1 MDAGARRTSNQP
13 RRADEQWERGMR
25 RSARLSA
32 GALVF
37 LAAACSG
44 EKKAQPP
51 APADASYQ
59 ETLMTALLDAKPG
72 DVIEI
77 PEGKFSFDRSLSLAV
92 DGVTI
97 RGKGMDK
104 SILSFRNQI
113 AGAEGLLV
121 TANDFTIEDLGIED
135 TKGDAL
141 KVNEGE
147 NIVIRR
153 VRTEWTG
160 GPKTENGAY
169 GIYPVQAKNVLL
181 ESNVAIGASDAGI
194 YVGQSQNVVVR
205 YNRAEK
211 NVAGIEIENTFDADV
226 YENVATDNSGGI
238 LVFNMP
244 NLKQPGA
251 RTRVFK
257 NEAVANNRA
266 KFGHP
271 GTPVATIPAGS
282 GVVINS
288 NDQVEIFDN
297 DIKDNKTANIIISSI
312 FSSGLSREGMSADFD
327 GYPEGVFVYA
337 NRMGGGGKNPDGLE
351 LQALRVA
358 KFGPMGAIPDVLWDG
373 FVDAA
378 KQVDG
383 ATPPALRVCVDN
395 EGADVINV
403 DAPNTFKSPEIV
415 TDRVRCAIDKLSPV
429 KLAQGLGD

>member
-1 MDAGARRTSNQP
+1 MRLMTTAGA
-13 RRADEQWERGMR
+13 A
-25 RSARLSA
+25 
-32 GALVF
+32 ALMM
-37 LAAACSG
+37 AAVACSG
-44 EKKAQPP
+44 EKKKTDAAPS

-59 ETLMTALLDAKPG
+59 EALMTQLLDARPG
-72 DVIEI
+72 DIIEI
-77 PEGKFSFDRSLSLAV
+77 PEGRFSFDRSLSLAV

-104 SILSFRNQI
+104 TILSFKDQI

-121 TANDFTIEDLGIED
+121 TASNFTAEDFAIED

-160 GPKTENGAY
+160 EPKTENGAY

-194 YVGQSQNVVVR
+194 YVGQSQNVIVR

-226 YENVATDNSGGI
+226 YENVATDNTGGI

-244 NLKQPGA
+244 NLAQPGA
-251 RTRVFK
+251 RTRVF
-257 NEAVANNRA
+257 NNQAIANNR
-266 KFGHP
+266 KNFGHP

-282 GVVINS
+282 GVVVNS

-297 DIKDNKTANIIISSI
+297 DIRDNKTDEHHHLVDLFVGAVEGRHERRLRRL
-312 FSSGLSREGMSADFD
+312 SGR
-327 GYPEGVFVYA
+327 
-337 NRMGGGGKNPDGLE
+337 N
-351 LQALRVA
+351 LR
-358 KFGPMGAIPDVLWDG
+358 
-373 FVDAA
+373 
-378 KQVDG
+378 
-383 ATPPALRVCVDN
+383 LRQSHGRRRQEPGRTETC
-395 EGADVINV
+395 
-403 DAPNTFKSPEIV
+403 
-415 TDRVRCAIDKLSPV
+415 RR
-429 KLAQGLGD
+429 

>member
-1 MDAGARRTSNQP
+1 MTIYL
-13 RRADEQWERGMR
+13 RA
-25 RSARLSA
+25 ALLSA
-32 GALVF
+32 LAL
-37 LAAACSG
+37 AGCG
-44 EKKAQPP
+44 RKEQTTT

-59 ETLMTALLDAKPG
+59 DGLMTQLIDAKPG

-77 PEGKFSFDRSLSLAV
+77 PEGRFSFDRSLSLAV

-97 RGKGMDK
+97 RGAGMDK
-104 SILSFRNQI
+104 TVLSFKDQI

-121 TANDFTIEDLGIED
+121 TASDFTIEDLAIED

-160 GPKTENGAY
+160 EPKTENGAY
-169 GIYPVQAKNVLL
+169 GIYPVQTKNVLL

-226 YENVATDNSGGI
+226 YENVATDNTGGI

-244 NLKQPGA
+244 NLSQPGA
-251 RTRVFK
+251 RTRVF
-257 NEAVANNRA
+257 NNDVTANNR
-266 KFGHP
+266 KNFGHP

-297 DIKDNKTANIIISSI
+297 DIKDNKTANVIIASVY
-312 FSSGLSREGMSADFD
+312 SSGLSQDGMSDDFD
-327 GYPEGVFVYA
+327 GYPEGIYVYA
-337 NRMGGGGKNPDGLE
+337 NRMGGGGKNPDGLD
-351 LQALRVA
+351 LQALKIA

-373 FVDAA
+373 FVDPA

-383 ATPPALRVCVDN
+383 ATPAALRVCVDN
-395 EGADVINV
+395 EGADVVNV
-403 DAPNTFKSPEIV
+403 DAPNKFKNPEMV
-415 TDRVRCAIDKLSPV
+415 TEAVRCSHEKLPAV
-429 KLAQGLGD
+429 ALANGLGE

>member
-1 MDAGARRTSNQP
+1 
-13 RRADEQWERGMR
+13 MR
-25 RSARLSA
+25 LMTTACA
-32 GALVF
+32 AALILA
-37 LAAACSG
+37 LAACGRKETA
-44 EKKAQPP
+44 
-51 APADASYQ
+51 APTEASYQ
-59 ETLMTALLDAKPG
+59 ETLLTQLIDAKPG

-92 DGVTI
+92 NGVTI

-104 SILSFRNQI
+104 TILSFKDQV

-121 TANDFTIEDLGIED
+121 TASDFTIENLAIED

-211 NVAGIEIENTFDADV
+211 NVAGIEIENTTGADV
-226 YENVATDNSGGI
+226 YENVATDNTGGI

-257 NEAVANNRA
+257 NEANANNRGN
-266 KFGHP
+266 FGHP

-282 GVVINS
+282 GVVVNS

-297 DIKDNKTANIIISSI
+297 DIKDNKTANVIIASV
-312 FSSGLSREGMSADFD
+312 FSSGLSKDGMSADFD
-327 GYPEGVFVYA
+327 GFPEGIYVYG
-337 NRMGGGGKNPDGLE
+337 NRMGGGGKNPDGLD
-351 LQALRVA
+351 LQALKIA
-358 KFGPMGAIPDVLWDG
+358 KFGPMGALPDVLWDG
-373 FVDAA
+373 FVDPA
-378 KQVDG
+378 KQIDG
-383 ATPPALRVCVDN
+383 ATPAALRVCVDN
-395 EGADVINV
+395 DGADVINV
-403 DAPNTFKSPEIV
+403 DAPNKFNAPEVV
-415 TDRVRCAIDKLSPV
+415 TDAVRCDLDKLPPIV
-429 KLAQGLGD
+429 LANGLGD

>member
-1 MDAGARRTSNQP
+1 
-13 RRADEQWERGMR
+13 MR
-25 RSARLSA
+25 LMTTACA
-32 GALVF
+32 AALILA
-37 LAAACSG
+37 LAACGRKETA
-44 EKKAQPP
+44 
-51 APADASYQ
+51 APTEASYQ
-59 ETLMTALLDAKPG
+59 ETLLTRLIDAKPG

-92 DGVTI
+92 NGVTI

-104 SILSFRNQI
+104 TTLSFKDQV

-121 TANDFTIEDLGIED
+121 TASDFTIEDLAIED

-169 GIYPVQAKNVLL
+169 GIYPVQTKNVLL

-211 NVAGIEIENTFDADV
+211 NVAGIEIENTTGADV
-226 YENVATDNSGGI
+226 YENVATDNTGGI

-257 NEAVANNRA
+257 NEANANNRA
-266 KFGHP
+266 NFGHP

-282 GVVINS
+282 GVVVNS

-297 DIKDNKTANIIISSI
+297 DIKDNKTANVIIASV
-312 FSSGLSREGMSADFD
+312 FSSGLSKDGMSADFD
-327 GYPEGVFVYA
+327 GFPEGIYVYG
-337 NRMGGGGKNPDGLE
+337 NRMGGGGKNPDGLD
-351 LQALRVA
+351 LQALKIA
-358 KFGPMGAIPDVLWDG
+358 KFGPMGALPDVLWDG
-373 FVDAA
+373 FVDPA
-378 KQVDG
+378 KQIDG
-383 ATPPALRVCVDN
+383 ATPAALRVCVDN
-395 EGADVINV
+395 DGADVINV
-403 DAPNTFKSPEIV
+403 DAPNKFNAPEVV
-415 TDRVRCAIDKLSPV
+415 TDAVRCDLDKLPPIV
-429 KLAQGLGD
+429 LANGLGD

>member
-1 MDAGARRTSNQP
+1 
-13 RRADEQWERGMR
+13 MR
-25 RSARLSA
+25 LMTTACA
-32 GALVF
+32 AALILA
-37 LAAACSG
+37 LAACGRKETA
-44 EKKAQPP
+44 
-51 APADASYQ
+51 APTEASYQ
-59 ETLMTALLDAKPG
+59 ETLLTRLIDAKPG

-92 DGVTI
+92 NGVTI

-104 SILSFRNQI
+104 TTLSFKDQV

-121 TANDFTIEDLGIED
+121 TASDFTIEDLAIED

-169 GIYPVQAKNVLL
+169 GIYPVQTKNVLL

-211 NVAGIEIENTFDADV
+211 NVAGIEIENTTGADV
-226 YENVATDNSGGI
+226 YENVATDNTGGI

-257 NEAVANNRA
+257 NEANANNRGN
-266 KFGHP
+266 FGHP

-282 GVVINS
+282 GVVVNS

-297 DIKDNKTANIIISSI
+297 DIKDNKTANVIIASV
-312 FSSGLSREGMSADFD
+312 FSSGLSKDGMSADFD
-327 GYPEGVFVYA
+327 GFPEGIYVYG
-337 NRMGGGGKNPDGLE
+337 NRMGGGGKNPDGLD
-351 LQALRVA
+351 LQALKIA
-358 KFGPMGAIPDVLWDG
+358 KFGPMGALPDVLWDG
-373 FVDAA
+373 FVDPA
-378 KQVDG
+378 KQIDG
-383 ATPPALRVCVDN
+383 ATPAALRVCVDN
-395 EGADVINV
+395 DGADVINV
-403 DAPNTFKSPEIV
+403 DAPNKFNAPEVV
-415 TDRVRCAIDKLSPV
+415 TDAVRCDLDKLPPIV
-429 KLAQGLGD
+429 LANGLGD

>member
-1 MDAGARRTSNQP
+1 MRLITTTGA
-13 RRADEQWERGMR
+13 A
-25 RSARLSA
+25 AL
-32 GALVF
+32 ALV
-37 LAAACSG
+37 AACSG
-44 EKKAQPP
+44 EKKQAETTA

-59 ETLMTALLDAKPG
+59 EALLTQLIDARPG

-104 SILSFRNQI
+104 TILSFKDQI

-121 TANDFTIEDLGIED
+121 TASDFTIEDLAIED

-169 GIYPVQAKNVLL
+169 GIYPVQTKNVLL

-226 YENVATDNSGGI
+226 YENVATDNTGGI

-251 RTRVFK
+251 RTRVFR
-257 NEAVANNRA
+257 NQANANNRGN
-266 KFGHP
+266 FGHP

-282 GVVINS
+282 GVVVNS

-297 DIKDNKTANIIISSI
+297 DIKDNKTANVIIASV
-312 FSSGLSREGMSADFD
+312 FSSGLSKDGMSADFD
-327 GYPEGVFVYA
+327 GFPEGIYVYG
-337 NRMGGGGKNPDGLE
+337 NRMGGGGKNPDGLD
-351 LQALRVA
+351 LQALKIA
-358 KFGPMGAIPDVLWDG
+358 KFGPMGALPDVLWDG
-373 FVDAA
+373 FVDPA

-383 ATPPALRVCVDN
+383 ASPAALRVCVNND
-395 EGADVINV
+395 GADVINV
-403 DAPNTFKSPEIV
+403 DAPNTFNAPAIV
-415 TDRVRCAIDKLSPV
+415 TDAVRCDLDKLPPIV
-429 KLAQGLGD
+429 LANGLGE